1 MKEQALLK
9 DYKRGVLDLP
19 NRLVMAPMTRSRA
32 DNPGNIPTGKL
43 QGEYYGQRASAGLI
57 ISEGAQ
63 VSERAVGYIN
73 TPGIYSKEQVEGWK
87 EVTKKVHQENG
98 RIFIQLWHVGRMS
111 HPDFHKGELPLAPS
125 AINPNAKSFTS
136 EGLKDTVTPK
146 AMTIED
152 IKTTVKDFANAAKNS
167 MEAGFDGV
175 EIHSSN
181 GYLFHQFFNATSNH
195 RTDEYGGNIENRTR
209 ILFEVID
216 AIKEVMPENRI
227 GLRLNPS
234 LHGIFGMTLDK
245 ETIPTFDYIIEKLN
259 EYDLAYLHLSEPFTD
274 VSEVPFAET
283 EIAKRYRPI
292 YNGTIIINGG
302 FDQEKG
308 NAVLES
314 GNADLVAYGKPYISN
329 PDLAERFEQNLPL
342 TEYDKDTFYTPG
354 TAGYLD
360 YEANTKLN

>member
-1 MKEQALLK
+1 MSEQALLQE
-9 DYKRGVLDLP
+9 YKSGVLDLP

-167 MEAGFDGV
+167 MDAGFDGV

-216 AIKEVMPENRI
+216 AIKDVMPENRI

-302 FDQEKG
+302 FNQEKG

-314 GNADLVAYGKPYISN
+314 GNADLVAYGKPYVSN

-342 TEYDKDTFYTPG
+342 TDWNQDTFYTPG
-354 TAGYLD
+354 TKGYLD
-360 YEANTKLN
+360 YQANTKLN

>member
-1 MKEQALLK
+1 
-9 DYKRGVLDLP
+9 
-19 NRLVMAPMTRSRA
+19 MAPMTRSRA

-63 VSERAVGYIN
+63 VSEMAVGYIN

-146 AMTIED
+146 AMTIEE

-234 LHGIFGMTLDK
+234 LHGLFGITLDK

-302 FDQEKG
+302 FDQKKG

-342 TEYDKDTFYTPG
+342 TDWNQDTFYTPG
-354 TAGYLD
+354 TKGYLD
-360 YEANTKLN
+360 YQANTKLN